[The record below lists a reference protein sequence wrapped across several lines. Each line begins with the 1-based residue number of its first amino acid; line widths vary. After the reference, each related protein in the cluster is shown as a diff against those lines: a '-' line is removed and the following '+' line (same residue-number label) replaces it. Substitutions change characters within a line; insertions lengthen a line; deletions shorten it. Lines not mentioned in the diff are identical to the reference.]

1 MNREGRE
8 KILVVDDDIQIQ
20 RALRLALVS
29 RGYTVILASDGDE
42 ALDLAALET
51 PELMILDLTLPG
63 INGIDVCKETRKW
76 SKIPIIVLSVKDKE
90 QDKVL
95 ALDAGAD
102 DYITKP
108 FMTGE
113 LLARIRAH
121 LRRVSQGTEE
131 KAEYEIGK
139 IRVNFAHHLAYIDN
153 DELKL
158 TKTEFSLLHY
168 LVKNA
173 GRVVTYNLLLS
184 NMWGS
189 DMECD
194 LQTLRVHIANLR
206 KKIEP
211 EPNRPKYIL
220 TESGVGYRFASNA

>member
-1 MNREGRE
+1 ME

-29 RGYTVILASDGDE
+29 RGYTVVLASDGDE
-42 ALDLAALET
+42 ALDKAALDE
-51 PELMILDLTLPG
+51 PDLMILDLTLPG
-63 INGIDVCKETRKW
+63 INGIDVCRELRKW
-76 SKIPIIVLSVKDKE
+76 SKIPVIVLSVKDKE
-90 QDKVL
+90 QDKIL

-102 DYITKP
+102 DYMTKP
-108 FMTGE
+108 FLTGE

-121 LRRVSQGTEE
+121 LRRMSRGTDE
-131 KAEYEIGK
+131 KAEYQIGSIK
-139 IRVNFAHHLAYIDN
+139 VNFAHHLAWN
-153 DELKL
+153 GEEELKL
-158 TKTEFSLLHY
+158 TKTEFSLLQY

-211 EPNRPKYIL
+211 EPNRPRYIL
-220 TESGVGYRFASNA
+220 TESGVGYRFASAF